1 MSRDVSSLRQELEK
15 IKKKLSSSDDS
26 RVSAAAA
33 TNFNIGAP
41 ILSPIRLDEE
51 LQRLGISKLNIE
63 HIELDNK
70 KLTLAVILRD
80 SPSSESNSEA
90 FSVEENESP
99 TVRKFLK
106 RLSSVAN

>member
-1 MSRDVSSLRQELEK
+1 MSRDVSSLREELER
-15 IKKKLSSSDDS
+15 IKKTLSFSSES
-26 RVSAAAA
+26 RGSAAGL
-33 TNFNIGAP
+33 TTFEIDAP

-63 HIELDNK
+63 HIDLDNK

-80 SPSSESNSEA
+80 SQSSESNSEA
-90 FSVEENESP
+90 LSVEENESP